1 MSFFEK
7 LAHQI
12 SAKGGDAP
20 RRASWVSITRAGDID
35 EFRETIRGYRVQ
47 LAQIDKGPFVG
58 EAVQSQLS
66 GVLLTTT
73 QFSRAVARSGDRPSG
88 KITFAM
94 GTSMMPA
101 VWQGSRLGP
110 HDLLVAAP
118 EAEFDIVSQAGYGI
132 AAASLPLEFIEE
144 IADRLGW
151 TPTADGSTS
160 MLVALEHNK
169 SDSLRAT
176 LAAIFSEAIEIP
188 FNAPPAAWALSRENL
203 LRALLPC
210 ISAPLPSV
218 QSVDNGER
226 ARVLKA
232 ALAAINDQ
240 PEEVLTVGD
249 LCRIARASERT
260 LHYAFTERFGLAP
273 AHYMKARRLNGARDD
288 LCREHETSVKI
299 ADVANKWGFWHLG
312 QFAKDYR
319 SWFGELPSETYERR
333 HAANPHPGD

>member
-12 SAKGGDAP
+12 SANGGDAP

-132 AAASLPLEFIEE
+132 AAASSNAHLAIFERRSSYDPNGIRTRFRNFVNSR
-144 IADRLGW
+144 DY
-151 TPTADGSTS
+151 S
-160 MLVALEHNK
+160 
-169 SDSLRAT
+169 AT
-176 LAAIFSEAIEIP
+176 LQQ
-188 FNAPPAAWALSRENL
+188 
-203 LRALLPC
+203 
-210 ISAPLPSV
+210 SA
-218 QSVDNGER
+218 R
-226 ARVLKA
+226 
-232 ALAAINDQ
+232 
-240 PEEVLTVGD
+240 
-249 LCRIARASERT
+249 
-260 LHYAFTERFGLAP
+260 
-273 AHYMKARRLNGARDD
+273 
-288 LCREHETSVKI
+288 
-299 ADVANKWGFWHLG
+299 
-312 QFAKDYR
+312 
-319 SWFGELPSETYERR
+319 
-333 HAANPHPGD
+333 